1 MTVFS
6 PEPIAFP
13 ISPDYISMKISAA
26 FRSLGSIL
34 VPIVLFWSFYSPE
47 PAMAHGFAGDRFF
60 PATITTD
67 DPFAAS
73 EMSFPTI
80 LYFRQPG
87 SPPTKTIDFSSDI
100 SILVLPGVALTL
112 SDGYQW
118 QKATGQ
124 SAQTGFD
131 NFSAN
136 LLYEFF
142 ENDEHEAIMS
152 VGLTSEFGGTGTRS
166 IGSSSFSTLTPIF
179 YFGKGLGDLPTTL
192 NMLRPFAVTG
202 EFGLA
207 IPTRSNNR
215 SVTFNAATGQTEV
228 SSTPNPDVFQW
239 GLAVEYSLI
248 YLQEH
253 VKDIGLRAPFD
264 RMIPLVEFS
273 MSTPVDRH
281 GGTTTGT
288 INPGVIWS
296 GKYCQFGVEAV
307 LPLNEH
313 TGFNPGVVGQV
324 HFYLDDI
331 LPKIFSKPLL

>member
-1 MTVFS
+1 MKILATLRS
-6 PEPIAFP
+6 LTSILLPIALL
-13 ISPDYISMKISAA
+13 
-26 FRSLGSIL
+26 RSL
-34 VPIVLFWSFYSPE
+34 YSPE
-47 PAMAHGFAGDRFF
+47 PALAHGFAGDRFF

-80 LYFRQPG
+80 LYSRQPG
-87 SPPTKTIDFSSDI
+87 SPPTKTIDFSSDL
-100 SILVLPGVALTL
+100 SILVLPNVALTL

-118 QKATGQ
+118 QKAAGQ
-124 SAQTGFD
+124 STQTGWD

-142 ENDEHEAIMS
+142 ENDEHEAILS
-152 VGLTSEFGGTGTRS
+152 VGLTSEFGGTGSRNV
-166 IGSSSFSTLTPIF
+166 GSSSFSTLTPTI
-179 YFGKGLGDLPTTL
+179 YFGKGLGDLPSSL
-192 NMLRPFAVTG
+192 NVLRPFAVTG

-207 IPTRSNNR
+207 IPTRSDNR
-215 SVTFNAATGQTEV
+215 SVTFNTSTNQTQV
-228 SSTPNPDVFQW
+228 SSTPNPNIFQW
-239 GLAVEYSLI
+239 GIAVEYSLI

-253 VKDIGLRAPFD
+253 VKDIGLRAPFN
-264 RMIPLVEFS
+264 RLIPLVEFS
-273 MSTPVDRH
+273 MSTPVNRH

-296 GKYCQFGVEAV
+296 GQYCQFGVEAV
-307 LPLNEH
+307 LPVNEH
-313 TGFNPGVVGQV
+313 SGFNPGVVAQV

>member
-1 MTVFS
+1 ML
-6 PEPIAFP
+6 
-13 ISPDYISMKISAA
+13 
-26 FRSLGSIL
+26 RSLGSIL
-34 VPIVLFWSFYSPE
+34 VPSVLVWSLYHPT
-47 PAMAHGFAGDRFF
+47 PVLAHGFAGDRFF

-73 EMSFPTI
+73 ELSFPTI

-87 SPPTKTIDFSSDI
+87 SPPTKAIDFSSDL
-100 SILVLPGVALTL
+100 SILVLPSVALTL

-118 QKATGQ
+118 QKPAGQ
-124 SAQTGFD
+124 SAQTGFN

-142 ENDEHEAIMS
+142 ENDEHETILSA
-152 VGLTSEFGGTGTRS
+152 GFTSEFGGTGSRNV
-166 IGSSSFSTLTPIF
+166 GSSSFSTLTPIL
-179 YFGKGLGDLPTTL
+179 YFGKGLGDLPATL
-192 NMLRPFAVTG
+192 NVLRPFAVTG

-215 SVTFNAATGQTEV
+215 TVTLNTSDNQTQV
-228 SSTPNPDVFQW
+228 SSTPNPDIFQW
-239 GLAVEYSLI
+239 GFAVEYSLI
-248 YLQEH
+248 YLQQQ

-288 INPGVIWS
+288 VNPGVIWS
-296 GKYCQFGVEAV
+296 GKYCQFGIEAV
-307 LPLNEH
+307 LPVNQH
-313 TGFNPGVVGQV
+313 TGFNPGVVGQL

-331 LPKIFSKPLL
+331 LPKIFSKPLLYDISR

>member
-1 MTVFS
+1 MKFS
-6 PEPIAFP
+6 VTYWPLRSVLTLIALLQML
-13 ISPDYISMKISAA
+13 S
-26 FRSLGSIL
+26 
-34 VPIVLFWSFYSPE
+34 SPE
-47 PAMAHGFAGDRFF
+47 PASAHGFAGDRFF

-73 EMSFPTI
+73 EMSLPTI

-100 SILVLPGVALTL
+100 SILVLPNVALTL
-112 SDGYQW
+112 GDGYQW
-118 QKATGQ
+118 QKAAGQ
-124 SAQTGFD
+124 SAQTGFN

-152 VGLTSEFGGTGTRS
+152 VGFTSEFGGTGS
-166 IGSSSFSTLTPIF
+166 SSVGSSSFSTLTPIL
-179 YFGKGLGDLPTTL
+179 YFGKGLGDLPTSW
-192 NMLRPFAVTG
+192 NVLRPFAVTG

-215 SVTFNAATGQTEV
+215 SVTFNAATGQTQV

-239 GLAVEYSLI
+239 GFAVEYSLI

-253 VKDIGLRAPFD
+253 VKNIGLHAPFD

-296 GKYCQFGVEAV
+296 GQYFQVGVEAV
-307 LPLNEH
+307 LPVNDH